1 MMCFQAAFLF
11 IIGGVL
17 KSMLY
22 CYSLSRQRGKEQIA
36 EFLINATC
44 L

>member
-1 MMCFQAAFLF
+1 MMRFQAAFLF
-11 IIGGVL
+11 IGGVL